1 MPAAAVF
8 TTRGRRKAFFVLAIM
23 KGPWIIR
30 ERERKE
36 ERKKHD
42 EEESNSGKKR
52 EREKEEQKIT

>member
-8 TTRGRRKAFFVLAIM
+8 TTKGRRKAFFVLAIM

-36 ERKKHD
+36 ERKKKHD
-42 EEESNSGKKR
+42 EEERTR
-52 EREKEEQKIT
+52 EQEEQKIT